1 MGTAVVVALT
11 ALIGALAA
19 LVTAWGKLLKALIE
33 IKKLQAEL
41 GKTNSV
47 VRELGAASGNPQIVN
62 AARAL
67 PIPDG
72 GAVMRWANEHRVTN
86 PWDMGPKNWERCLF
100 DLGYP
105 GGRSHQLV
113 FNEDGT
119 LKYQ

>member
-86 PWDMGPKNWERCLF
+86 P
-100 DLGYP
+100 
-105 GGRSHQLV
+105 
-113 FNEDGT
+113 
-119 LKYQ
+119 